1 MGMGY
6 VRVGGYSTTTQ
17 ERCKNMAQ
25 MTYEHWIVT
34 AAAINS
40 CDWEDPPSQTSSSL
54 FVGHFTVVFSY
65 GVDGSHYS
73 GKFYSS
79 HEWEIE
85 TEVPILYNPQNP
97 LESCVCD
104 EDESQIVQAL
114 DCVLELLSGW

>member
-1 MGMGY
+1 M
-6 VRVGGYSTTTQ
+6 Q
-17 ERCKNMAQ
+17 EYGPNDLR
-25 MTYEHWIVT
+25 TLD
-34 AAAINS
+34 
-40 CDWEDPPSQTSSSL
+40 CDSGSDQQLRLGRSSIADFKQPIRGPL
-54 FVGHFTVVFSY
+54 AVVFSY